1 MIRRACLLA
10 LVVMAIAVSIASA
23 DDPSTLAAYQRAVEQ
38 STALIDRAATEQNSA
53 QRQSLIDQA
62 IVQLGA
68 ISQVQAS
75 SGERWSVNNE
85 QLLADLNAAK
95 SDTQPSDRLQN
106 IAARLRTLRAAL
118 ITPPVAANE
127 SDRAKLRDILNQP
140 PFKTGAAS
148 NALNDLLNQIS
159 DWLDR
164 FLNSTSSGI
173 VGLRDGITV
182 LGFIFVAIVLFFF
195 LRTWMSNWVAETQL
209 PASVEGAALT
219 SGTALVQAQRLASRG
234 DYRTAVRQLYLASL
248 LLLDERGVL
257 RYDRTLTNR
266 EYLNAVK
273 NEPKTRSALEPIVD
287 TFDRTWYGF
296 GTVDQAEFEKYQR
309 QVESLKEL

>member
-38 STALIDRAATEQNSA
+38 STGLIDRAATEQNSA

-209 PASVEGAALT
+209 PASLEGAALT
-219 SGTALVQAQRLASRG
+219 SGNALVQAQRLASQG

-266 EYLNAVK
+266 EFLNVVK

-296 GTVDQAEFEKYQR
+296 GTVDQAEFEKYQK